1 MADPIAQDVVNRIE
15 YLTHIPQTNSESL
28 QLLRYGE
35 GQYYG
40 VHHDLIQEQT
50 HRPPGVRILTFYMYL
65 NGNEDSGLE
74 GGGTSFPRV
83 GITVT
88 PKKGRAALWSSV
100 LNEDPHRK
108 DPRTD
113 HTALPVT
120 KGVKYGANAWIH
132 QRDFMTPNRRGCT

>member
-1 MADPIAQDVVNRIE
+1 METCMADPIAQNVVNRIE
-15 YLTHIPQTNSESL
+15 HLTQIPQANSESL
-28 QLLRYGE
+28 QLLRYEE

-40 VHHDLIQEQT
+40 VHHDLIEEQT

-65 NGNEDSGLE
+65 NGNEESDLE

-113 HTALPVT
+113 HTALPVI
-120 KGVKYGANAWIH
+120 KGVKYG
-132 QRDFMTPNRRGCT
+132 T